1 MPTKFVQNVAKR
13 TGTSV
18 EHAEK
23 VWHDAKQA
31 VKKGKRQGSW
41 YWGKV
46 VNTFKRMM
54 DIKEHATFAEFA
66 ELLESDQGQYKNDS
80 AERAMIHKI
89 VELANNQGLMKGG
102 KTEAN
107 LEKAYDFLESDW
119 GGRLWD
125 KHYELFTQMDPKFE
139 GPFDKKRYSD
149 FKREA
154 VAWFKNWKN
163 GRKLPADV
171 KPLEKMHESTSK
183 ISEK

>member
-1 MPTKFVQNVAKR
+1 M
-13 TGTSV
+13 GTSV

-31 VKKGKRQGSW
+31 VTKGKRQGSW

-54 DIKEHATFAEFA
+54 GIKEHITFVEFK
-66 ELLESDQGQYKNDS
+66 ELLESDQGQNKNDTS
-80 AERAMIHKI
+80 ERAMIHKI
-89 VELANNQGLMKGG
+89 VDLLCADGEMKGG
-102 KTEAN
+102 QSETN

-125 KHYELFTQMDPKFE
+125 KHYELFHQMHPSFQ
-139 GPFDKKRYSD
+139 GSMNRQQYGS

-154 VAWFKNWKN
+154 VAWYKAWKN
-163 GRKLPADV
+163 GRKLPAEV
-171 KPLEKMHESTSK
+171 KPLPKMHE
-183 ISEK
+183 EKQ